1 MKRFL
6 AVISLFV
13 CSQLYGQVSYTS
25 IVGSSLKDAG
35 GNTLTRGLITFAPVD
50 QNGNPMAAMGVLA
63 RAVSCSVSAGVIGA
77 QPSGSACQTA
87 DALASN
93 PKLCYSVTIL
103 DSIQKKPVPTPGE
116 TCSQPTGSTWSYD
129 TYLPNSPSVAL
140 IATTTDA
147 TARAAAAA
155 AQSTASAALPANGCL
170 TSTGANLECLGTA
183 VLATS
188 ITLAPPSGDATSAIN
203 AALAGYADVTLSPGI
218 YTVRP
223 SAQAGKIYAITMPA
237 GTHLHGTGTI
247 KVANSVG
254 DYDAVI
260 SGPNCTGCMVE
271 GIAID
276 ANVSNNSWAG
286 GSPSTH
292 PRIEMSLV
300 GCTQPSA
307 R

>member
-247 KVANSVG
+247 KVANSVRRLRRG
-254 DYDAVI
+254 DFGAKLHWMHGRRHRD
-260 SGPNCTGCMVE
+260 
-271 GIAID
+271 
-276 ANVSNNSWAG
+276 
-286 GSPSTH
+286 
-292 PRIEMSLV
+292 
-300 GCTQPSA
+300 
-307 R
+307 